1 MFYRALFIFCLTFLA
16 LPSQAR
22 DNTLLILGDSLSA
35 AYGIPVKSGWVALLE
50 QRLAKQDYAV
60 NVVNASISGETTRGA
75 MTRLDTLLQ
84 NHQPDFAIVELGG
97 NDGLRGFP
105 FTEIEQN
112 LTVIVRKMMQTGSE
126 VLLVPMQLPPNYGQ
140 VYNQKFRA
148 VYRRVA
154 DDFDIPLSTFILE
167 DIAINRELMQADGI
181 HPVASA
187 QPLMLD
193 NLWPSVELLINGRLA
208 LQ

>member
-1 MFYRALFIFCLTFLA
+1 MFYRALFILCLTFLA

-84 NHQPDFAIVELGG
+84 NHQPDFVIVELGG

-112 LTVIVRKMMQTGSE
+112 LTVIVRKLTQTGSR